1 MRDRLSGPLYNQEL
15 HNHAGKNSF
24 LFLQFD
30 PILFFLRYS
39 TATRFFHHSYCSF
52 YAFAL

>member
-30 PILFFLRYS
+30 PILFLRYS